1 MFSFIH
7 SKNLQK
13 PMLGELPPDIEE
25 LLQEFSARVQTL
37 TPTERVIL
45 QLFIEGCDIHEAAA
59 RAFIRIDILS
69 NP

>member
-1 MFSFIH
+1 
-7 SKNLQK
+7 
-13 PMLGELPPDIEE
+13 MLGELPPDIEE